1 MQLKG
6 PSSTLSAASKG
17 VVLASKSE
25 ENTKIEDMTE
35 PAEVGKERQK
45 YADMQLRPHQ
55 EFAAD
60 NYLMPRGTTYHSQ
73 NGADEGEDQYPEY
86 RNCLADISNKSGMCN
101 SNDGCRA
108 KSHMT

>member
-73 NGADEGEDQYPEY
+73 NV
-86 RNCLADISNKSGMCN
+86 
-101 SNDGCRA
+101 
-108 KSHMT
+108 